1 MPDDDVR
8 TGPQP
13 ATAPEAPSSPEQRR
27 AALLSL
33 AGEHEREGRLDEAEA
48 VLNRL
53 LAEAPDDPAAIHQLG
68 IVAYRRGEP
77 QQAATLMERSVAL
90 DPGSALFH
98 RNLCEAYRTLDRYDD
113 ALVVGRHAVELDPQD
128 PLCRHNLSVLH
139 YDRLELD
146 EAIASAEAALKLEPN
161 FPGGHFGIAE
171 ASLLRGDFPRGWEE
185 YEWRFRLAGVPPL
198 MPPTD
203 KPQWDGKPLPK
214 GATLLLI
221 ADQGYGDVI
230 QFSRYIP
237 WAASR
242 VSDFAVACSS
252 ELRPVIGQFTDGARL
267 FDHWD
272 SCPEFAAHCALSG
285 LPRLAGTNARQ
296 SIPADGSPICAP
308 TRPRLAAWSERLKPL
323 SPAGYRRIGLVW
335 AGRPTHRNDRRRSID
350 LAQLAPLSGLPG
362 VTLFS
367 LQKGAP
373 QGQIGRYWG
382 RAPLINLGPEIRDYG
397 DTMAIIECLERVI
410 AVDTSVGHLA
420 GALGKPVSI
429 MLPYAPDWRWGL
441 GSETTPWYPSARLFR
456 QDIRRDWSTVIRAR
470 GRFAA
475 RRPLRRRRRLR
486 AEAWSTRERS
496 RVSRAARIRQ
506 A

>member
-8 TGPQP
+8 AGPEP
-13 ATAPEAPSSPEQRR
+13 ATAPEAAPSPERRR

-48 VLNRL
+48 VLNRIR
-53 LAEAPDDPAAIHQLG
+53 EEVPDHPAAIHQLG
-68 IVAYRRGEP
+68 IVAFRRGESLN
-77 QQAATLMERSVAL
+77 AAALMERSVAL
-90 DPGSALFH
+90 DPSSALFY

-113 ALVVGRHAVELDPQD
+113 ALAAGQRAVALDPRD

-146 EAIASAEAALKLEPN
+146 EAVASAEAALTIEPN
-161 FPGGHFGIAE
+161 FPGAHFGIAE
-171 ASLLRGDFPRGWEE
+171 ASLLRGDFPRGWDE
-185 YEWRFRLAGVPPL
+185 YEWRFRLAGVPAL

-214 GATLLLI
+214 GGALLLV

-237 WAASR
+237 WAAAR
-242 VSDFAVACSS
+242 VPDFAVACSG
-252 ELRPVIGQFTDGARL
+252 ELRPVIGQFTGGSRM

-272 SCPEFAAHCALSG
+272 SCPEFAAYCALSG
-285 LPRLAGTNARQ
+285 LPRLAGTNAE
-296 SIPADGSPICAP
+296 SIPQATPYLRADE
-308 TRPRLAAWSERLKPL
+308 TRLAAWSERLRSL
-323 SPAGYRRIGLVW
+323 SPEGYRRIGIVW
-335 AGRPTHRNDRRRSID
+335 AGRPTHRNDRRRSLD
-350 LAQLAPLSGLPG
+350 LAQLAPLSVLPG
-362 VTLFS
+362 VSLFS

-382 RAPLINLGPEIRDYG
+382 RAPLLNLGPEIRDYG

-456 QDIRRDWSTVIRAR
+456 QDLRRDWSTVIAR
-470 GRFAA
+470 VADS
-475 RRPLRRRRRLR
+475 LRNGPSSAGDAGGSLVN
-486 AEAWSTRERS
+486 AGTISGFSA
-496 RVSRAARIRQ
+496 
-506 A
+506 